1 MSHSEAVADIV
12 IVGAGLVGVPLA
24 QVLAVQGWQVILLD
38 AAGPM
43 PASSTTTTASPSS
56 EGLSEDVSK
65 DVSKGAQALHTDAPS
80 YELRQRCTA
89 VSLGTRRWFERQ
101 GLWSAIADDAAAIRQ
116 VVVSHKGYFGTT
128 RLQASE
134 MGVDALGHV
143 LNNRHLVDSLQPLL
157 ANAGVEQR
165 TAARVVAVRQEDDC
179 VQVQL
184 HNGSSIKTRLLIA
197 ADGVGSVVRES
208 VGIST
213 TQVDYQQAA
222 VLSMLKL
229 ADAHNDVAHERF
241 TDSGPLA
248 LLPRKGPYMN
258 VVDCIEPQEQAAMNE
273 LDDAAYL
280 ARLQQRFGYRLGRFE
295 AVGPRLVL
303 PLVRIEATAQTAS
316 RTVLLGNAMRLLHPV
331 GGQGY
336 NLAMRDVEVLLQLL
350 ERERGADPGDAGVLT
365 EFAAARAPDQQRVV
379 RFTDTLAR
387 SFRGQAA
394 LPGHVRSAA
403 LLGLDTLTPLR
414 RRFARQSMG
423 LSS

>member
-1 MSHSEAVADIV
+1 MAEQDTLADIA

-24 QVLAVQGWQVILLD
+24 QVLAAQGWQVVLLD
-38 AAGPM
+38 AQGPM
-43 PASSTTTTASPSS
+43 ADAAAASDTATHY
-56 EGLSEDVSK
+56 LK
-65 DVSKGAQALHTDAPS
+65 
-80 YELRQRCTA
+80 QRCTA
-89 VSLGTRRWFERQ
+89 VSLGTQRWFARH
-101 GLWSAIADDAAAIRQ
+101 GLWSAIAEDAAPIRQ
-116 VVVSHKGYFGTT
+116 VVVSHKGYFGAT
-128 RLQASE
+128 RLKAAE

-143 LNNRHLVDSLQPLL
+143 LNNQHLVESLQPLL
-157 ANAGVEQR
+157 AQSSVDHR
-165 TAARVVAVRQEDDC
+165 TAARVVAVRQQEGFVD
-179 VQVQL
+179 VQL
-184 HNGSSIKTRLLIA
+184 EGGDSVRARLLIA

-208 VGIST
+208 VGITT

-229 ADAHNDVAHERF
+229 ADAHGDVAHERF

-258 VVDCIEPQEQAAMNE
+258 VVDCIEPEQQAEMSALN
-273 LDDAAYL
+273 DADYL
-280 ARLQQRFGYRLGRFE
+280 ARLQSRFGYRLGRFE

-316 RTVLLGNAMRLLHPV
+316 RTLLLGNAVRLLHPV

-336 NLAMRDVEVLLQLL
+336 NLAMRDVECLVQLL
-350 ERERGADPGDAGVLT
+350 EAQRDADPGDAQLLA
-365 EFAAARAPDQQRVV
+365 EFVAARQADQQQVV

-387 SFRGQAA
+387 SFRGHAS

-414 RRFARQSMG
+414 RRFAGRTMG